1 MGVKIHNLVGGF
13 NEGNDMSVEIQGL
26 TKYFGSQVAVND
38 VSFTANSGEVL
49 GFLGP
54 NGAGK
59 STTMKMITG
68 FLLPSSGSITVCDQD
83 VVANPLEVKRNI
95 GYLPEHN
102 PLYLDM
108 YVKEYLAFAAEIQGV
123 KKGKKALVQDL
134 IARCGLEVEQSKKI
148 GALSKGY
155 RQRVGL
161 AQAMIHDPK
170 VLILDEPT
178 TGLDPNQIV
187 EIRNLIKEI
196 SKDKTVIFSTHIMQE
211 VQAICD
217 KVLIINKGDVVAYN
231 NVKELSESNQGN
243 VVINLSFEE
252 SIDSTSLEAIEW
264 VEQVEQVSN
273 ATYKL
278 HTNTQEDRRSELFAI
293 VAENKWKLIELS
305 VESTSLEEVFQK
317 LTK

>member
-1 MGVKIHNLVGGF
+1 
-13 NEGNDMSVEIQGL
+13 MSVIIQHL
-26 TKYFGSQVAVND
+26 TKKFGEQFAVND
-38 VSFTANSGEVL
+38 VSFTANSGEVM

-68 FLLPSSGSITVCDQD
+68 YLVPSSGKIEVCGKDVTQD
-83 VVANPLEVKRNI
+83 ALAVKKSI

-108 YVKEYLAFAAEIQGV
+108 YVKEYLAFSADIQGV
-123 KKGKKALVQDL
+123 KGKKNSVVNNL
-134 IARCGLEVEQSKKI
+134 IELCGLGVEQSKKI

-217 KVLIINKGDVVAYN
+217 KVLILNKGNVAAYS
-231 NVKELSESNQGN
+231 NVKELSASNQDN
-243 VVINLSFEE
+243 VIIKVSFEE
-252 SIDSTSLEAIEW
+252 EIEVSSLEAIAW
-264 VEQVEQVSN
+264 VEEVEKVGVAN
-273 ATYKL
+273 YKL
-278 HTNTQEDRRSELFAI
+278 HTNTQEDRRSELFSI
-293 VAENKWKLIELS
+293 VAEQKWKLIELS
-305 VESTSLEEVFQK
+305 IESTSLEKVFQK